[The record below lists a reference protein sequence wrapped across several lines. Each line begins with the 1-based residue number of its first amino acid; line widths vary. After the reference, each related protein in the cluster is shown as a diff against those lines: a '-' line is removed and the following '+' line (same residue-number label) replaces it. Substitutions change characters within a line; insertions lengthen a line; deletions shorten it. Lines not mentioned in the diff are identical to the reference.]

1 MDSTVFT
8 IYRECLD
15 HTDGDRTAAA
25 SLTLATVMMECRSAA
40 PATPAGGPLTVKEAA
55 AQLRVST
62 RRIYEMC
69 AAGELRAF
77 KVGRSLRIM
86 PEMLEEYRRHGA
98 VVAGR
103 REPFSGRPNRCL

>member
-15 HTDGDRTAAA
+15 RTGGDTTAAA
-25 SLTLATVMMECRSAA
+25 SLTLATVMMEGRSAA
-40 PATPAGGPLTVKEAA
+40 PATPAGAPLTVKEAA
-55 AQLRVST
+55 AHLRVST

-77 KVGRSLRIM
+77 KVGRSLRIA
-86 PEMLEEYRRHGA
+86 PEMLEEYRRQGA
-98 VVAGR
+98 VVACH
-103 REPFSGRPNRCL
+103 REPFGGRPNRCL